1 MSINDRI
8 IARNEALYKDE
19 FERAQAAKAGTIS
32 FFWSSYGILIL
43 APILAWTLPASHA
56 GLSYLVLFPVI
67 VGSII
72 GNSWLKK
79 TVARPKINFLRYAWG
94 WEWVF
99 MIIILVAWLPG
110 MWRPDDFDL
119 SSYSGGFIGAAV
131 GVGLAIALYPVVTG
145 WQRKRDE
152 RRIESELED

>member
-8 IARNEALYKDE
+8 IARNEDLYNDE
-19 FERAQAAKAGTIS
+19 FERAQSEKAGMLS

-43 APILAWTLPASHA
+43 APVLAWSLPASHA
-56 GLSYLVLFPVI
+56 GLSYLVLFPVFA
-67 VGSII
+67 GSII

-79 TVARPKINFLRYAWG
+79 TVARPKINFFRYVWG

-99 MIIILVAWLPG
+99 MIIIVAAWLPG
-110 MWRPDDFDL
+110 LVRPEEFDL
-119 SSYSGGFIGAAV
+119 STYTGGIIGAAV
-131 GVGLAIALYPVVTG
+131 GLTLAVTLYPVVTG

-152 RRIESELED
+152 RRIERELED